1 METATFNL
9 IDAIN
14 CSGIDNSAWGCSTGI
29 DSTKHHFGTIEDMAI
44 ERMFIYV
51 YRDENNESF
60 IPKIVPSLT
69 LPIDEEWGSGAIDIY
84 YI

>member
-1 METATFNL
+1 METATYNL

-14 CSGIDNSAWGCSTGI
+14 CSGIDNSTWGCSKGI

-51 YRDENNESF
+51 FRDENNESF
-60 IPKIVPSLT
+60 IPKIAPSLT
-69 LPIDEEWGSGAIDIY
+69 LPIDEEWGLGSIDIY

>member
-1 METATFNL
+1 
-9 IDAIN
+9 
-14 CSGIDNSAWGCSTGI
+14 
-29 DSTKHHFGTIEDMAI
+29 MAI